1 VCKGCHPMADGE
13 RPPEPRWLFYVLSF
27 IVPLAG
33 IIIGVIYMTKADP
46 ASKKFGKNCI
56 IAAVAAIV
64 ACCLCY
70 VLYFFGV
77 FSLIGL
83 SGAFS

>member
-1 VCKGCHPMADGE
+1 MSNGE
-13 RPPEPRWLFYVLSF
+13 KPPEPRWVFYLLSF

-33 IIIGVIYMTKADP
+33 IIIGVIYLTKQDEP
-46 ASKKFGKNCI
+46 SKAFGKNCI

-70 VLYFFGV
+70 VLYFVGV
-77 FSLIGL
+77 FSLVGL
-83 SGAFS
+83 GGGFSQ

>member
-1 VCKGCHPMADGE
+1 MSNGDK
-13 RPPEPRWLFYVLSF
+13 PPEPRWLFYVISF

-33 IIIGVIYMTKADP
+33 IIIGAIYLAKPDP
-46 ASKKFGKNCI
+46 ACKKFGKNCI
-56 IAAVAAIV
+56 IAAAAAIV

-70 VLYFFGV
+70 VLYFVGV

-83 SGAFS
+83 SGGFAS

>member
-1 VCKGCHPMADGE
+1 MAEGE

-33 IIIGVIYMTKADP
+33 IVIGVIYLTKDDAEC
-46 ASKKFGKNCI
+46 KKFGKTCI

-70 VLYFFGV
+70 VLYFVGV
-77 FSLIGL
+77 FGIIGL
-83 SGAFS
+83 SGGFS